1 MEAFLG
7 CHVQDA
13 LIPERHECLDDIL
26 ILKVNRQEFK
36 NTVVVG
42 ESVEVQKIGLGLIK
56 AHPMYERIES
66 GEIEREDVGELLR
79 EPSSVKMISLPGT
92 L

>member
-1 MEAFLG
+1 MP
-7 CHVQDA
+7 DT
-13 LIPERHECLDDIL
+13 LIPERHEYLDDIL
-26 ILKVNRQEFK
+26 ILKVNLQESK
-36 NTVVVG
+36 NTVVVC
-42 ESVEVQKIGLGLIK
+42 EPVEVQKIGLGPIK

-66 GEIEREDVGELLR
+66 GEIEREDERELLR